1 MILNGNVYHV
11 KSYKQFPTKL
21 ILLNY
26 KKIKK
31 ISKKIKNKI
40 FRKYVLMN
48 EEINDVY
55 ILPYL
60 YELAVAQRSKFDRY
74 SLNF

>member
-11 KSYKQFPTKL
+11 KSYQQFPTKL

-60 YELAVAQRSKFDRY
+60 YELEVAQRSKFDRY